1 MAMVTLTSG
10 CNNFSHS
17 DNHLRDVSFS
27 SYVNGTDEPFVLKLA
42 ESNGSLSTITTSPQE
57 RLYLGRKKAEDGEI
71 GVFGAEKYFNGGMDE
86 GKPSIANKIR
96 GMNETPRLANKNG
109 GTNEEKSLTAS
120 KSARRCQHQNE
131 EGVGFEAIKP
141 KIQPG
146 TPSMISES
154 SFMRSESS
162 WDSQSALLT
171 SVLRNPP
178 RNKTKMT
185 PGKSLLASLCCKCS
199 CSDKNSVETDEYVG
213 ENRSNKGASCGGVD
227 GEAITKEPIKTGR
240 EPIDLVQINKQ
251 RSESWGKEAMHH
263 KKFNELG
270 IGLHRENC
278 FTLPVA
284 KSGAGNLAV
293 KLQLGEGEGRKP
305 RKSLEIFGSPILQK
319 GHKSLS
325 LERRLTM
332 LSWEATPRVEEPG
345 INNDTESDASSDLFE
360 IESLSSRVAPFLAR
374 QESDGMSGCITPTT
388 CYAPSEASIEW
399 SVVTASVADYSVMS
413 DSDEQRPPSITS
425 SKPAFTSITPTKTA
439 SKEVKRRPP
448 SILSGCKN
456 DKAVRVAGDAYMT
469 NDKAISD
476 PRGRPRSSAFVPMP
490 TTRFEAETTLTGFGS
505 GSSFSRSH
513 SQHAS
518 HLLYI

>member
-1 MAMVTLTSG
+1 MVTLTSG

-109 GTNEEKSLTAS
+109 GTNEE
-120 KSARRCQHQNE
+120 N
-131 EGVGFEAIKP
+131 
-141 KIQPG
+141 
-146 TPSMISES
+146 
-154 SFMRSESS
+154 FMRSESS

-213 ENRSNKGASCGGVD
+213 ENRSNK
-227 GEAITKEPIKTGR
+227 
-240 EPIDLVQINKQ
+240 
-251 RSESWGKEAMHH
+251 
-263 KKFNELG
+263 
-270 IGLHRENC
+270 ENC

-413 DSDEQRPPSITS
+413 DI
-425 SKPAFTSITPTKTA
+425 
-439 SKEVKRRPP
+439 
-448 SILSGCKN
+448 
-456 DKAVRVAGDAYMT
+456 AGDAYMT

>member
-71 GVFGAEKYFNGGMDE
+71 G
-86 GKPSIANKIR
+86 PSLANKIR

-240 EPIDLVQINKQ
+240 ELIDLVQINKQ

-270 IGLHRENC
+270 IGLHRKL
-278 FTLPVA
+278 FYAPI
-284 KSGAGNLAV
+284 

-413 DSDEQRPPSITS
+413 DSDEQRPP
-425 SKPAFTSITPTKTA
+425 ITPTKTA

-476 PRGRPRSSAFVPMP
+476 PRGRHRSSAFVPMP